1 MVNNNNKLDYESHED
16 GNGPTCVFSKKKK
29 RVCCTLVVWER
40 NKRKKKKSKGKQ
52 KHTFYTGAQCK
63 KHEKL

>member
-29 RVCCTLVVWER
+29 TCMLYTIR